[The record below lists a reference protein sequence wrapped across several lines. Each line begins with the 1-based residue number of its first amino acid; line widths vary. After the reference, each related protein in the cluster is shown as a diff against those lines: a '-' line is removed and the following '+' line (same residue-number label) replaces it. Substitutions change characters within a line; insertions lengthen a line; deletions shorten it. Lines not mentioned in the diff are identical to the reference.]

1 MIDTNFVFE
10 MLATSPY
17 FTQFPLTDTLNHL
30 YHGEI
35 TWSVT
40 EKSTKRIE
48 LQKKSRKKAKIIAVK
63 KNTSLSG
70 LLRDYLTEIVK
81 KDEAYQLAK
90 TRHCQILKK
99 GYDLGLKG
107 KIFWKR
113 EELHE
118 R

>member
-1 MIDTNFVFE
+1 MEKQNV
-10 MLATSPY
+10 
-17 FTQFPLTDTLNHL
+17 TLSL
-30 YHGEI
+30 
-35 TWSVT
+35 S
-40 EKSTKRIE
+40 KDL
-48 LQKKSRKKAKIIAVK
+48 LQKAKIIAVK

-70 LLRDYLTEIVK
+70 LLRGYLTEIVK
-81 KDEAYQLAK
+81 RDEAYQIAK